1 AERSLEAAA
10 GVPLSFGEL
19 DVNQPWATQGIASG
33 SCALVWG
40 VNVFHVARDLD
51 RVLCEA
57 REALAPGGWLI
68 VAEGVRPSD
77 DHPLG
82 AELPFQLLD
91 SFHDVVLDPA
101 TRPSAGFL
109 TADRWSA
116 ALRRAGF
123 GQIDVVPDV
132 FRLRE
137 YYAGLLTAAFC
148 GRRS

>member
-1 AERSLEAAA
+1 
-10 GVPLSFGEL
+10 VPLSPGEL
-19 DVNQPWATQGIASG
+19 DVNQPWAAQGIAPA
-33 SCALVWG
+33 SCTLVWG
-40 VNVFHVARDLD
+40 VNVFHLARDLD
-51 RVLCEA
+51 RVLREA
-57 REALAPGGWLI
+57 YEALAPRGWLI

-109 TADRWSA
+109 TADRWIA

-123 GQIDVVPDV
+123 DEIDVVPDV

-137 YYAGLLTAAFC
+137 YYPGLLAAAFC